1 MYTFFALSIFGKL
14 TKNIQLPCS
23 PKFPDFQ
30 AILKQIILFT
40 SSKSGDFSQ
49 QTVDNINVDKE
60 ISFHSSNTTPI
71 ISSYNARN
79 SSSFIAS
86 VSVPTF
92 VHRTTLVF
100 LEGK

>member
-1 MYTFFALSIFGKL
+1 MDKLS
-14 TKNIQLPCS
+14 
-23 PKFPDFQ
+23 FPRSLKPTNFQ
-30 AILKQIILFT
+30 ASLKQIILFT

-60 ISFHSSNTTPI
+60 IRFYSSNIPI

-79 SSSFIAS
+79 CSSFIAS